1 VSGGVLT
8 IGALTR
14 HVDLARSSEIA
25 AHAPLLTEA
34 IAHVAH
40 PAIRNKGTIGGSLA
54 HADPASELPAC
65 MVALKATII
74 VRGPAGERRI
84 AAEDF
89 FTGIYETVLSAQEL
103 LVAVELPVAQK
114 NSAHFFFEFA
124 RRHGDYAIAG
134 LAAQAVVEGEVFT
147 ELRPVFFAIGD
158 RPVLAKAATK
168 LVKTSITSAVLSGEG
183 AAGALHQRAS
193 RSPRSQRRGICVTAH
208 VAISLHVNGERVDAD
223 VLPRVHLADFLR
235 EHLKLTGTHVGC
247 EHGVCGACTVRV
259 NGDIVRSCL
268 MLAVQTQGAS
278 VETIEGLSDSGE
290 IADLQAAF
298 RDRNAL
304 QCGFCTP
311 GMLVAAQDLLK
322 QNAEPD
328 REQIREHLSGNYCR
342 CTGYQAIVDAVETT
356 ARARRGRRP

>member
-1 VSGGVLT
+1 MKASAFAYARATSVGNALDLLAAHGDRAKVLSGGQSLMPAMNLRLISPELIVDIGEIAELRGIAVSGDVLT

-34 IAHVAH
+34 IVYVAH

-147 ELRPVFFAIGD
+147 ELRPVFFAVGD
-158 RPVLAKAATK
+158 RPLLAKAATK
-168 LVKTSITSAVLSGEG
+168 LVKTSITPAVLSAASAALGEE
-183 AAGALHQRAS
+183 LDPQEDQQAS
-193 RSPRSQRRGICVTAH
+193 ASMRR
-208 VAISLHVNGERVDAD
+208 
-223 VLPRVHLADFLR
+223 HLAKVL
-235 EHLKLTGTHVGC
+235 
-247 EHGVCGACTVRV
+247 
-259 NGDIVRSCL
+259 
-268 MLAVQTQGAS
+268 LARCVSSLLGRPD
-278 VETIEGLSDSGE
+278 LSAGGS
-290 IADLQAAF
+290 A
-298 RDRNAL
+298 
-304 QCGFCTP
+304 
-311 GMLVAAQDLLK
+311 
-322 QNAEPD
+322 
-328 REQIREHLSGNYCR
+328 
-342 CTGYQAIVDAVETT
+342 
-356 ARARRGRRP
+356 